1 MLTKRV
7 IVKRTKEE
15 KELILLDIERLG
27 VVAGC
32 RKHGIYATTYY
43 EWLEKYK
50 ASGIEGLVDQRGRT
64 NEKELREA
72 QKQLRMLK
80 ELLAEK
86 ELELKMKDE
95 LLKKKM
101 AQWKNAKK

>member
-1 MLTKRV
+1 MLPKRV

-50 ASGIEGLVDQRGRT
+50 ASGIEGLADQRGRT